1 MLYITNDKRY
11 FYPRRTTLNFRVT
24 GTFTCFMKLQEFPF
38 DKQLCVM
45 ELESCKLSRLFTK
58 TRVPV
63 CMCRQVGSDAI
74 KYWVIPHINHY
85 LCAVSQYGNPFYI
98 ADVVQLHGERKH
110 HTSLYR
116 YPLHIYIVC
125 WYKTLYQVEPIVWT
139 NITTSGDI

>member
-1 MLYITNDKRY
+1 
-11 FYPRRTTLNFRVT
+11 
-24 GTFTCFMKLQEFPF
+24 MKLQEFPF

-63 CMCRQVGSDAI
+63 CMCRQIGSDAI
-74 KYWVIPHINHY
+74 KYWVIPHIKHY
-85 LCAVSQYGNPFYI
+85 LCAVSQYGTPFYI

-110 HTSLYR
+110 PTSLYR

-139 NITTSGDI
+139 NITTSGAYIATSCDAVRSRNRRDLTQSLVRIPTHY